1 MKTTHIYRHGKF
13 ITVQARIEQVEKVI
27 DDFEDIFDEET
38 VTIDEWKAY
47 ILPAEKLMKDLAKIV
62 DERAKSYITEIN
74 GEQK

>member
-1 MKTTHIYRHGKF
+1 METTKIYRHGKF

-38 VTIDEWKAY
+38 VTIDEWKTY
-47 ILPAEKLMKDLAKIV
+47 ILPAEKLMKDLAKIA
-62 DERAKSYITEIN
+62 DERARSYITEIN

>member
-1 MKTTHIYRHGKF
+1 MKTTKIYRHGKF
-13 ITVQARIEQVEKVI
+13 ITVQARIEQIEKVI
-27 DDFEDIFDEET
+27 DDFEDIFDDET
-38 VTIDEWKAY
+38 VTIDEWKMY